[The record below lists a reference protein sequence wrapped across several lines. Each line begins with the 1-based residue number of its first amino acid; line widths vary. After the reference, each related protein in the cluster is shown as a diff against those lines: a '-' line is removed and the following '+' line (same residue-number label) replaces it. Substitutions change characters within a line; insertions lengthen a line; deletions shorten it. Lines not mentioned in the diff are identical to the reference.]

1 MVRMRAEYIR
11 RVKKCLKSKLNKG
24 NMIKAIKTWAV
35 SLVRYSA
42 GMVEWT
48 KEDLDVMD
56 SRTRKLMTMNG
67 MFHPRANVRRLYP
80 PRSEGGRGLP
90 SVADSVNI
98 ERRSLHC
105 HIRRTEENL
114 LKVAQIY
121 LKAGEVGPKEYK
133 MKGKR
138 KDTMVGS

>member
-1 MVRMRAEYIR
+1 M
-11 RVKKCLKSKLNKG
+11 
-24 NMIKAIKTWAV
+24 
-35 SLVRYSA
+35 
-42 GMVEWT
+42 
-48 KEDLDVMD
+48 
-56 SRTRKLMTMNG
+56 
-67 MFHPRANVRRLYP
+67 
-80 PRSEGGRGLP
+80 
-90 SVADSVNI
+90 ADCVNI
-98 ERRSLHC
+98 KRRSLHC